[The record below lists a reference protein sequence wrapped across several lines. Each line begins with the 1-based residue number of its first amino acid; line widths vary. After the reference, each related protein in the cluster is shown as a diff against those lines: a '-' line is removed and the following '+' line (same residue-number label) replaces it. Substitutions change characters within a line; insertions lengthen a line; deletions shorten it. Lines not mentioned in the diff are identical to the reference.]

1 MKSIL
6 FIVLRFFNS
15 CLAQDQSPKIY
26 SIMKTDK
33 EWKELL
39 STEAYHVLRE
49 KGTERP
55 NTGEYNLHFLDGL
68 YKCAGCGVDLFES
81 STKFNSHCGWPA
93 FDASI
98 EGKVTEHR
106 DTTHG
111 MIRVEILCSNC
122 GGHLGHVF
130 PDGPTE
136 TGLRYCVNSLSL
148 DFEEK

>member
-1 MKSIL
+1 MKLML
-6 FIVLRFFNS
+6 FIVFLFFYS
-15 CLAQDQSPKIY
+15 CLAQDQNPKIY
-26 SIMKTDK
+26 SRLKTDK

-39 STEAYHVLRE
+39 SPEAYHVLRE

-55 NTGEYNLHFLDGL
+55 HTGVYNLHFEVGL
-68 YKCAGCGVDLFES
+68 YKCAGCGIDLFES

-98 EGKVTEHR
+98 EGKVVERR

-111 MIRVEILCSNC
+111 MIRTEIVCNSC

-130 PDGPTE
+130 PDGPTK
-136 TGLRYCVNSLSL
+136 TGLRYCVNSVAL
-148 DFEEK
+148 DFKPN